1 MENPMCRVC
10 RSGNGNMVNMFEDTL
25 EPNSIVNMVSQFSDS
40 KISKGDSICSPCL
53 QDAKNA
59 FKFSEEVVA
68 DVREDEEPRGEPF
81 QCLVKNEPL
90 VEEEDDYQHDAQ
102 LKNKVVDEVEPHTNL
117 FQVKNEPLEAYEVYE
132 FEEENS
138 HIADSNIDELVDEVK
153 VEETEIDDEG
163 TERDEEHCEPQQR
176 ESNMKCHACQ
186 KTFVIR
192 AELKEHLQS
201 HIGERPFQCAHCPK
215 AFKSN
220 LSLRSHLRIH
230 AGRSFKCSHCEKAF
244 SKIASLST
252 HLKTHT
258 SEQLLKCSYCF
269 MPFIDKSCF
278 QDHMESHKGQLQC
291 SHCPTTFASNHAFQ
305 KHLLTHRKH
314 GAFSPGLG
322 RNRHEVIHSE
332 LKPFKCT
339 HTDCSMSFK
348 WRQGLRRHL
357 MSHAVRRWRG
367 KQTEFK
373 CLHCEKSFTRKQ
385 TCESHMRTHTG
396 EKPFQ
401 CSYCLKS
408 FSSSSYLDKHLR
420 SHSAPEFQCP
430 HCAKPF
436 TQELSLQKHLQIHIG
451 KDQYKCA
458 QCPKIL
464 PSDLHLQRHLHAHS
478 EVLRFKCPHCPRAFS
493 ESHDLGTHLET
504 H

>member
-1 MENPMCRVC
+1 MH
-10 RSGNGNMVNMFEDTL
+10 
-25 EPNSIVNMVSQFSDS
+25 S
-40 KISKGDSICSPCL
+40 K
-53 QDAKNA
+53 
-59 FKFSEEVVA
+59 
-68 DVREDEEPRGEPF
+68 PF

-176 ESNMKCHACQ
+176 EK
-186 KTFVIR
+186 
-192 AELKEHLQS
+192 
-201 HIGERPFQCAHCPK
+201 
-215 AFKSN
+215 
-220 LSLRSHLRIH
+220 
-230 AGRSFKCSHCEKAF
+230 
-244 SKIASLST
+244 
-252 HLKTHT
+252 
-258 SEQLLKCSYCF
+258 
-269 MPFIDKSCF
+269 
-278 QDHMESHKGQLQC
+278 
-291 SHCPTTFASNHAFQ
+291 
-305 KHLLTHRKH
+305 
-314 GAFSPGLG
+314 
-322 RNRHEVIHSE
+322 